1 MRPVTEIVEQMIAQ
15 IIGSDEPLTADE
27 IVHFQPTAT

>member
-15 IIGSDEPLTADE
+15 LPPNNVFDRSRRSES
-27 IVHFQPTAT
+27 